1 MSEHHVITKWVKG
14 LAFDS
19 HIHNHVVRIDGEH
32 TPETDTGPGPKS
44 LLLTALT
51 GCTAMDVASILNKMR
66 IQYDA
71 LEVEAKA
78 PLTEEH
84 PKVYTHIHLIY
95 RVSGSNLNAERVNH
109 AVDLSMDKY
118 CGVTAML
125 RAHCPIT
132 FEVVLVDSDAW
143 KG

>member
-1 MSEHHVITKWVKG
+1 MEHHVITKWAG
-14 LAFDS
+14 ALAFDS

-44 LLLTALT
+44 LLLSSLT
-51 GCTAMDVASILNKMR
+51 GCTAIDVAMILNKMR
-66 IQYDA
+66 IKYDA
-71 LEVEAKA
+71 LEVEAIA

-84 PKVYTHIHLIY
+84 PKVYTEIRLIY
-95 RVSGSNLNAERVNH
+95 RVSGTELSAERVNR
-109 AVDLSMDKY
+109 AVDLSMNNY

-125 RAHCPIT
+125 RAHCPVT
-132 FEVVLVDSDAW
+132 HEVELIDSQLW

>member
-1 MSEHHVITKWVKG
+1 MEHYVSTKWAG
-14 LAFDS
+14 AMAFNS
-19 HIHNHVVRIDGEH
+19 HIDKHVVRIDGEH

-51 GCTAMDVASILNKMR
+51 GCTGMDVVSILNKMR
-66 IQYDA
+66 IQYDS
-71 LEVEAKA
+71 LEVEAIA

-84 PKVYTHIHLIY
+84 PKVYTKIHMIY
-95 RVSGSNLNAERVNH
+95 KVSGSALNAERVNH
-109 AVDLSMDKY
+109 AVELSMDKY

-132 FEVVLVDSDAW
+132 HEVVLIDSQLW